1 MRTINENNREMTNYK
16 NISRIIRLVYALLLA
31 LVVAVAVVAEYNV
44 LPVEGSLM
52 NLFDAKMMYI
62 IEVGM
67 LFLVGACMLLSLKS
81 FDRVLKNKMS
91 TIGEEGKPKA
101 YVGIYCVRLSLL
113 AIPMLM
119 GMYFYY
125 GLLENWGLY
134 YALASFVASLFCL
147 PSAEGVEIEMAS
159 NK

>member
-1 MRTINENNREMTNYK
+1 MTNYK
-16 NISRIIRLVYALLLA
+16 NISRIIRLVYALLLT

-52 NLFDAKMMYI
+52 NLFDAKTMYI

-91 TIGEEGKPKA
+91 SIGEEGKPKA

>member
-1 MRTINENNREMTNYK
+1 MRTINKNNREMTNYK
-16 NISRIIRLVYALLLA
+16 NISRIIRLVYALLLT

-52 NLFDAKMMYI
+52 NLFDAKTMYI

-91 TIGEEGKPKA
+91 SIGEEGKPKA

>member
-1 MRTINENNREMTNYK
+1 MTNYK

-31 LVVAVAVVAEYNV
+31 LVVTVAVVAEYNV

-52 NLFDAKMMYI
+52 NLFDAKTMYI